1 MPPLTLQNVTVSVF
15 GLGYVGSVSAA
26 CLAATGARV
35 VGADTQQVK
44 VDLINQ
50 GRSPVIEARL
60 PEMMAEAVAAGRLR
74 ATTSAE
80 DAVADSDISLICVGT
95 PSRPNGSLNTDMLER
110 VCQQIGAVLRRLDKP
125 HLVVIRSTILPG
137 TMRSL
142 VIPVLEESTGR
153 TLGDRLWIAN
163 NPEFLRE
170 STAVADFFAPPK
182 TVIGAIDEA
191 TADKVAALYAGI
203 DAPLIRTSLE
213 VAETV
218 KYTDN
223 IWHALKVAFGNEIG
237 NVCKAVGVDS
247 HAIMDIFFRDE
258 KLNISKAYLRPG
270 FAFGGS
276 CLPKDLRAMLFH
288 AKRLDLDLPLLQSI
302 LPSNRMQIDRAVQ
315 VVIDRGRRDVGIL
328 GLSFK
333 GGTDDLRESPMVELV
348 ERLLGKGFSLRIYDG
363 SVNLA
368 RLVGANREYIM
379 TAVPHLASLMV
390 GSLDDVLAVSDVVVV
405 GNRDP
410 AFDEVPARIKPHQHL
425 IDMVRLP
432 NHSLTNGGY
441 DGINW

>member
-1 MPPLTLQNVTVSVF
+1 M
-15 GLGYVGSVSAA
+15 
-26 CLAATGARV
+26 
-35 VGADTQQVK
+35 
-44 VDLINQ
+44 
-50 GRSPVIEARL
+50 
-60 PEMMAEAVAAGRLR
+60 
-74 ATTSAE
+74 
-80 DAVADSDISLICVGT
+80 
-95 PSRPNGSLNTDMLER
+95 
-110 VCQQIGAVLRRLDKP
+110 
-125 HLVVIRSTILPG
+125 
-137 TMRSL
+137 
-142 VIPVLEESTGR
+142 
-153 TLGDRLWIAN
+153 
-163 NPEFLRE
+163 
-170 STAVADFFAPPK
+170 
-182 TVIGAIDEA
+182 
-191 TADKVAALYAGI
+191 
-203 DAPLIRTSLE
+203 
-213 VAETV
+213 
-218 KYTDN
+218 
-223 IWHALKVAFGNEIG
+223 
-237 NVCKAVGVDS
+237 DS